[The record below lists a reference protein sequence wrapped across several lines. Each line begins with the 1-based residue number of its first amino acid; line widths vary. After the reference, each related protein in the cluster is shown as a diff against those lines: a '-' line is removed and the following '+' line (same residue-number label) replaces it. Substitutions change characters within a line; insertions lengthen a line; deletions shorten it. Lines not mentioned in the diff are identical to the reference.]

1 MHSYELKYH
10 KNNVMLIAMIGFP
23 VLFISLVLYCLFGL
37 LTSLSESTTLILIS
51 SSIILMAL
59 VSVWISKT
67 QIFVHSK
74 VLISEDGIGFK
85 LKSTCLLYRRTDFF
99 AGWDNV
105 TRVTEMLDNQNGG
118 YFYQIEFKNPNFVA
132 NFNPLKDLEAEADRF
147 FSELQYYQENYGI
160 VSQRPSNA
168 KLKPSVSF

>member
-37 LTSLSESTTLILIS
+37 LTSLSEGTTLILVS
-51 SSIILMAL
+51 LSIISMAL
-59 VSVWISKT
+59 MSFWVTKT
-67 QIFVHSK
+67 QIFVHST

-105 TRVTEMLDNQNGG
+105 TQVTEMFDNHNGG
-118 YFYQIEFKNPNFVA
+118 YFYQIEFKTPNFVA
-132 NFNPLKDLEAEADRF
+132 NFNPMKDLEAEADRF
-147 FSELQYYQENYGI
+147 FSELQHYQENYTI
-160 VSQRPSNA
+160 TNQLPLNVT
-168 KLKPSVSF
+168 LKPSGSF